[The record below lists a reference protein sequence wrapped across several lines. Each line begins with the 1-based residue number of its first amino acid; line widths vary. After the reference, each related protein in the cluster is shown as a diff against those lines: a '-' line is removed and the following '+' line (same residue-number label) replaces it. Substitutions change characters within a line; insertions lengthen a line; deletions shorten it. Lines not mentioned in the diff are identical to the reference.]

1 MKSIHE
7 MLTRIKIDI
16 EGDGEDFTNGM
27 CATVIGLAMRGIL
40 SQKEEFH
47 IDYYISRNKPS
58 GVFNA
63 YWWKSGDPVPR
74 IEWLNYHLSI
84 NKPR

>member
-16 EGDGEDFTNGM
+16 EGDGEDFTCGM
-27 CATVIGLAMRGIL
+27 CRVISSLWMIGIFTK
-40 SQKEEFH
+40 SEELF
-47 IDYYISRNKPS
+47 IDSYITRNKPS
-58 GVFNA
+58 GVVNA
-63 YWWKSGDPVPR
+63 YWWKSGDPKPR